1 MNKIDKLRKPETL
14 EEKYK
19 VAINALQAIA
29 GRNAELNEWSQ
40 SDAYIDIKSVA
51 IKTLQRL
58 DEDITRYV
66 QKVN

>member
-1 MNKIDKLRKPETL
+1 MNNIDKLRKPKTL

-40 SDAYIDIKSVA
+40 SEAYIDIKFVA

-58 DEDITRYV
+58 DEDTARYV
-66 QKVN
+66 QETN

>member
-1 MNKIDKLRKPETL
+1 MNNIDKLRKPKTL

-19 VAINALQAIA
+19 VVINALQAIA

-40 SDAYIDIKSVA
+40 SDAYIDIKFVA

>member
-1 MNKIDKLRKPETL
+1 MNNIDKLKKPKTL

-40 SDAYIDIKSVA
+40 SDAYIDIKFVA

>member
-1 MNKIDKLRKPETL
+1 MNNIDKLRKPKTL

-40 SDAYIDIKSVA
+40 SDAYIDIKFVA
-51 IKTLQRL
+51 IKTLKRL